1 MQNGADK
8 THNKNKLIEKTVREY
23 ADTIYRVAYQ
33 YLGCFSDAQDVLQ
46 EVSLTLVTSKP
57 PFENAEHLRHW
68 IIRVTINKCKNVYKR
83 RKIISIEELS
93 ESLVAPQ
100 KDDSFLTEELRKLP
114 AKYRTVL
121 YLYYFEEYSLE
132 EISAILSV
140 NKNTVG
146 SQLRR
151 ARERLKKIILE
162 GE

>member
-8 THNKNKLIEKTVREY
+8 TYNKNKLIEKTVREY

-33 YLGCFSDAQDVLQ
+33 YLGSFSDAQDVLQ
-46 EVSLTLVTSKP
+46 DVSLALVTSNP
-57 PFENAEHLRHW
+57 PFDNAEHLRHW
-68 IIRVTINKCKNVYKR
+68 IVRVTINKCKNLYKR
-83 RKIISIEELS
+83 RKIISVEELS
-93 ESLVAPQ
+93 EDVPAPQ
-100 KDDSFLTEELRKLP
+100 KSESFLAEELRKLP

-121 YLYYFEEYSLE
+121 YLYYYEEYSIE
-132 EISAILSV
+132 EISAILGV

-151 ARERLKKIILE
+151 ARQRLKKIISE